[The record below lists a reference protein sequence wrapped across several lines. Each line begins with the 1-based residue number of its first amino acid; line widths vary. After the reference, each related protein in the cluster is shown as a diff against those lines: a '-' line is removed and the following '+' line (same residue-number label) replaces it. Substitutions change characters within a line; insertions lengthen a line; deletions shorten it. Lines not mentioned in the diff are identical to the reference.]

1 MTNDRTVRS
10 RLFPRV
16 LVTPAGQGAQH
27 GANNPCM
34 GNDRD
39 AAALYC
45 RRKELHFIQ
54 NSPLKV
60 AEAFAVRCGQ
70 KRILRY
76 PAPRVGAISLL
87 NLFPCKAFPL
97 AKVDLAQR
105 GPCMVV
111 ETESLRNRH
120 SSRVRPA

>member
-34 GNDRD
+34 GNDGD
-39 AAALYC
+39 AAVLSC

-54 NSPLKV
+54 NSLLKV
-60 AEAFAVRCGQ
+60 AEAFTVRRGQ
-70 KRILRY
+70 KRKLRH
-76 PAPRVGAISLL
+76 PAPRIIAISLL
-87 NLFPCKAFPL
+87 NLFPSEAFPL
-97 AKVDLAQR
+97 AKVNL
-105 GPCMVV
+105 
-111 ETESLRNRH
+111 T
-120 SSRVRPA
+120 